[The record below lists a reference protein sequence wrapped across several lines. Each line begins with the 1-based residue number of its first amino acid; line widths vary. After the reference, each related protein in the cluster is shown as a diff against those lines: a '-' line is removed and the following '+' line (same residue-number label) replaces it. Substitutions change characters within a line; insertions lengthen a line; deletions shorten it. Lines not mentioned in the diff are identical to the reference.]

1 MCARIRTHYE
11 RDTGPFSQSTLD
23 KTAPMPSSTMAST
36 IVPGAST
43 VLIVQKSLPLR
54 LTRSPLEVVPGEG
67 GTGGDGAS
75 FSWAAEWDD
84 EALLNPRAALAAHEA
99 SLAAG
104 RGASGLSKVRVT
116 WIGMPPCEVPPE
128 DEEAVTRL
136 LEPLGCIPVFLP
148 PATARAYLD
157 GYCRDTLYPVFHNV
171 MDVYGEVPTRWWLKK
186 RQADRWKAYMDANQV
201 RKGGEI

>member
-1 MCARIRTHYE
+1 
-11 RDTGPFSQSTLD
+11 
-23 KTAPMPSSTMAST
+23 MPSSTMA
-36 IVPGAST
+36 PGAST

-54 LTRSPLEVVPGEG
+54 LTRSPLEIDKGEG
-67 GTGGDGAS
+67 GSIVGDGAT

-116 WIGMPPCEVPPE
+116 WIGMPPCDVPPE

-136 LEPLGCIPVFLP
+136 LEPLSCIPVFLP

-157 GYCRDTLYPVFHNV
+157 GSCRDTLYPVFHNV

-201 RKGGEI
+201 RR